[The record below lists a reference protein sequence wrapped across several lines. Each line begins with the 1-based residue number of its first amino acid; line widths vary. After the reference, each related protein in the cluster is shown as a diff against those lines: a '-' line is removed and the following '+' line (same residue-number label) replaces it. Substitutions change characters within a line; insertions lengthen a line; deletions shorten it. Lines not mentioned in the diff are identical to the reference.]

1 MTYAGGRV
9 IHDADSHIMETP
21 DWLAS
26 YADEATRSKMN
37 LDYSGTHSG
46 EDNNSLLA
54 RAKASHA
61 DPAYRA
67 EDEAQLL
74 LRKNWAATGSFLKED
89 RPKALDL
96 LGFKSQLVFNTFH
109 NGRLMSAE
117 HSG

>member
-1 MTYAGGRV
+1 MTYAGTRE

-26 YADEATRSKMN
+26 YADAATRSKMN

-46 EDNNSLLA
+46 EDNDSLLA
-54 RAKASHA
+54 KARRAHA

-74 LRKNWAATGSFLKED
+74 LRKNWAATGSFLAED

-96 LGFKSQLVFNTFH
+96 LGFRNQLVFNTF
-109 NGRLMSAE
+109 
-117 HSG
+117 